1 MEENKK
7 LELCSPSLSLV
18 WNGMLYVIFS
28 DSRNLLFKQL
38 SFPGLAWLVRQG
50 LGKRQRP

>member
-1 MEENKK
+1 LQPQ
-7 LELCSPSLSLV
+7 LEFGLE
-18 WNGMLYVIFS
+18 WNVYVIFS